1 MTLQQKRKR
10 NLILMLVVMVLAIAS
25 LVGLSIYKNRQED
38 AAKGTRITKVSPK
51 DITELTFYRAD
62 TDQTVSLALD
72 ADGIWRWTDY
82 PEANLIQGYVKY
94 MCNSL
99 TEVRLQ
105 KKVSEEDASQFGLDE
120 PRMVI
125 TAKAGDETIRL
136 TVGDENAAKIG
147 HYVTF
152 GDSNDVW
159 LMGAE
164 YFHGIDYTGGSLVYP
179 ETIQPLTTASL
190 LHLVREQDG
199 AVMELDLDA
208 GSTSAGMLRMTEPYH
223 GEVFAS
229 KLKMSEF
236 IDIYNMLAFDSCYDY
251 DCRDFSKYG
260 FDNPK
265 MRLEVTFR
273 DVEGNDVDYMLEFGG
288 KNADGDYYV
297 RTNYTNHVNIINST
311 NAYTF
316 LTFDVFDYVYR
327 TLYAGLGE
335 NVEKIIIESGGK
347 QKILLP
353 DPQDEDYNN
362 IGALVRVLAIDSV
375 AKDASRAGEEAAKIT
390 ISWSGKTDV
399 WTFLQYDENSLYLLD
414 INGNDQS
421 FVVTKASLDEILS
434 QAGLQ

>member
-1 MTLQQKRKR
+1 MHVNQETHSSNQDGMAL
-10 NLILMLVVMVLAIAS
+10 LLVLAVLAATTILAAHMMLVSETVAKDAKVAAITAELRLQAES
-25 LVGLSIYKNRQED
+25 AADMGLWMHLTDRRLFSDRTLGVDLSDRDATSDFEPWMMDRREHLLYDETCQVFIGDALKSISVTNIDSVKSGID
-38 AAKGTRITKVSPK
+38 V
-51 DITELTFYRAD
+51 DD
-62 TDQTVSLALD
+62 TDSLD
-72 ADGIWRWTDY
+72 V
-82 PEANLIQGYVKY
+82 AN
-94 MCNSL
+94 
-99 TEVRLQ
+99 
-105 KKVSEEDASQFGLDE
+105 
-120 PRMVI
+120 
-125 TAKAGDETIRL
+125 
-136 TVGDENAAKIG
+136 
-147 HYVTF
+147 
-152 GDSNDVW
+152 
-159 LMGAE
+159 
-164 YFHGIDYTGGSLVYP
+164 
-179 ETIQPLTTASL
+179 
-190 LHLVREQDG
+190 
-199 AVMELDLDA
+199 
-208 GSTSAGMLRMTEPYH
+208 
-223 GEVFAS
+223 
-229 KLKMSEF
+229 EF